1 MKNACKIHSIA
12 DSLSGIT
19 PLSQAVRVKVA
30 DGAELTSLF
39 LLPRNARSMD
49 GVIPPPPP
57 ANEQVLSFID
67 LLRLTKLWSN
77 ARL

>member
-1 MKNACKIHSIA
+1 MVVDVDAE
-12 DSLSGIT
+12 
-19 PLSQAVRVKVA
+19 QVA
-30 DGAELTSLF
+30 
-39 LLPRNARSMD
+39 RNARSTD

-77 ARL
+77 ARLVLPLLLTT

>member
-1 MKNACKIHSIA
+1 MVVDVDAE
-12 DSLSGIT
+12 
-19 PLSQAVRVKVA
+19 QVA
-30 DGAELTSLF
+30 
-39 LLPRNARSMD
+39 RNARSTD